1 MIFNLITLEKH
12 TSKSQYQLLPGSQT
26 KKSGPVCF
34 ISSVFLSHPN
44 LLQRTKRTAF
54 RVTQSPARTSTT
66 NRSPTTTPSRT
77 TPPCRATKRAN
88 PCPLKAPFSFS
99 PHKTGEYSIHG
110 KIYNFFF
117 FLFFFSIFLSG
128 WNVWLS
134 RRGWWSVWTWGRW
147 YRQGQKDGFGVAAQQ
162 DRAHSRR
169 LSLLHFCKRQLVNK
183 TKTKK
188 SKRVLF
194 VIEKSQDVFL
204 VLRCFEKPLTH
215 IFSSFF
221 WIVVFVSLFNNFF
234 FSIWMM
240 SQKSFCSLDWILPS
254 KSHLLSKKNCGS
266 CFIVKFD
273 SRLNSHS
280 FCISY

>member
-1 MIFNLITLEKH
+1 MIFYLITLEKH
-12 TSKSQYQLLPGSQT
+12 TSRSQFQLLPGSQT
-26 KKSGPVCF
+26 NKSGPVCF

-54 RVTQSPARTSTT
+54 RVTQFPARTSTT

-117 FLFFFSIFLSG
+117 SLFFSIFLSG

-234 FSIWMM
+234 SQYEWCHKNRFVRWIEFFLQKVIFS
-240 SQKSFCSLDWILPS
+240 L
-254 KSHLLSKKNCGS
+254 KKNCGS